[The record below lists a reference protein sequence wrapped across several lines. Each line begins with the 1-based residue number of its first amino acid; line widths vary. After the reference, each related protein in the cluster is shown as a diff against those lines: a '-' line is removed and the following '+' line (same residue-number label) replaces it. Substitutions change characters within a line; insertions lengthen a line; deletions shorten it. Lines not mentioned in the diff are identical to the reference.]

1 MKQQTGR
8 RRRVLITLA
17 AAVTLSVQLGPHGRA
32 SARPW
37 VAAECEGDACAQVA
51 VTFDEARQQYRAQ
64 NNSADRWVKVSA
76 SNLAAAAGACLGPG
90 AAEYLPL
97 KSIVAPYRAEFDEPR
112 CGAPE
117 DARAAESP
125 RRVAR
130 LTSLARRP

>member
-64 NNSADRWVKVSA
+64 NDSADRWVRVTA
-76 SNLAAAAGACLGPG
+76 SNLAASAAACLAPG
-90 AAEYLPL
+90 ASAYLPL
-97 KSIVAPYRAEFDEPR
+97 KSVVGPYRAAYAEPK
-112 CGAPE
+112 CGAGPG
-117 DARAAESP
+117 
-125 RRVAR
+125 
-130 LTSLARRP
+130 T